1 MLLFL
6 IVSYCFFVSDAP
18 KIIPFSFPPDLTVD
32 TPVVVVSCIVSAG
45 DKEISFKWLKNNI
58 RLFSK
63 DSKIKITNHP
73 MYSTLELQH
82 LAGED
87 IGNYT
92 CVASNQAAS
101 ANFTAEMVVNGK
113 CLIKLTKDKA

>member
-92 CVASNQAAS
+92 CVAENSFGSGFYS
-101 ANFTAEMVVNGK
+101 AILHMKGR
-113 CLIKLTKDKA
+113 